1 MSKAA
6 LSVYM
11 YGLYQITAV
20 CLPFLF
26 FPDFALGLFGLSAG
40 DGMWVRMAGML
51 AGVSGFYYVM
61 AANADFERFYGWT
74 VPARFATALFLAAM
88 VVLGKT
94 GAMMLLFAGV
104 DAIAGGLTW
113 AALAAGRKGGAAQ
126 AA

>member
-11 YGLYQITAV
+11 YGLYQITGI

-26 FPDFALGLFGLSAG
+26 FPAFALGLFGLSAG
-40 DGMWVRMAGML
+40 DDMWVRMAGVL

-61 AANADFERFYGWT
+61 AVNAGFERFYAWT

-88 VVLGKT
+88 VVLGKA
-94 GAMMLLFAGV
+94 GVPMLLFAGV

-113 AALAAGRKGGAAQ
+113 AALAAERKGATQ